1 MEAADPLQLGLALL
15 PQAPKIAARI
25 VDTHRQHAGPPS
37 QVEYPRNPQCVF
49 KIDLNA
55 PGVEQS
61 SQRQLAAANHQRES
75 AEPEGSDFSTLPS
88 IKVIAVGCHSTMRSG
103 RSRMVCPTV
112 LPTASTSG
120 WLRMLPA
127 RGNPLKI
134 EYIVIG
140 DDLDQIS
147 LGQQQPF
154 VVAVSLP
161 AIRFRNKLLD
171 VTVPV
176 KPR

>member
-1 MEAADPLQLGLALL
+1 
-15 PQAPKIAARI
+15 
-25 VDTHRQHAGPPS
+25 
-37 QVEYPRNPQCVF
+37 
-49 KIDLNA
+49 
-55 PGVEQS
+55 
-61 SQRQLAAANHQRES
+61 
-75 AEPEGSDFSTLPS
+75 
-88 IKVIAVGCHSTMRSG
+88 
-103 RSRMVCPTV
+103 MVCPTV

-120 WLRMLPA
+120 WLRMFPA